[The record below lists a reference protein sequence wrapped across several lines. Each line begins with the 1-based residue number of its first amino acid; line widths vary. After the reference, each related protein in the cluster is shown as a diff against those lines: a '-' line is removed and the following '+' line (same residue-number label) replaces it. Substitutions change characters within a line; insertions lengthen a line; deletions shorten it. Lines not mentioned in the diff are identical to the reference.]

1 MKIKITLVLLAAILV
16 GVGIGFCV
24 GVQSQEDA
32 AVVEVP
38 TPTATPIASASPL
51 QLLCLDS
58 VTLSVSS
65 SDEVTGCT
73 QIQKSLGATAIAAPL
88 QRPFKLNSF
97 LQVRFLAA
105 QAAAK
110 KAGYPLFITSGFRS
124 YEYQATLFKN
134 AVTKYGSEAEASK
147 WVLQPGLSHHPW
159 GLAMDINYP
168 NDPDATKWLEI
179 YGYEYGLCRA
189 YENEWWHFEGLTAPG
204 QPCPP
209 MAPDASSELTP

>member
-16 GVGIGFCV
+16 GVGIGFYV
-24 GVQSQEDA
+24 GEQFREDA

-38 TPTATPIASASPL
+38 TPIATPNASASPL

-58 VTLSVSS
+58 VTMSVSS
-65 SDEVTGCT
+65 SDEVTGCS
-73 QIQKSLGATAIAAPL
+73 QMQESLGATAIAAPL
-88 QRPFKLNSF
+88 QHPFKLNSS

-110 KAGYPLFITSGFRS
+110 KAGYRLFITSGFRS
-124 YEYQATLFKN
+124 YGHQATLFKN

-147 WVLQPGLSHHPW
+147 WVLPPEHSHHTW

-168 NDPDATKWLEI
+168 HDPGSTMWLEI

-189 YENEWWHFEGLTAPG
+189 YKNEWWHFEGLTAPG

-209 MAPDASSELTP
+209 MATDASSELTP